1 MTAGPRRRA
10 CVRVRSKP
18 LSTLRFSRNRTLWIC
33 CGQLERLSIPLQL
46 PPSPRRVFE
55 PASGEQI
62 RAGLGELH
70 IGSGFVF
77 PQPAQLNGLGAENR
91 RGSVLWSAARISRF
105 PGIAAV
111 KSERLIHPQK
121 WDCQRYNRASP
132 QRRARSRQ
140 APPPRSE
147 PIARIQDACTS
158 KIILNGV
165 SVARRKRLKPA
176 SVATWRNL
184 PSPACAPSPNAT
196 S

>member
-91 RGSVLWSAARISRF
+91 RGSVLVCGKDQQISGDRCIQIRKADSPVKMGLPALQPGVAAKA
-105 PGIAAV
+105 GA
-111 KSERLIHPQK
+111 
-121 WDCQRYNRASP
+121 
-132 QRRARSRQ
+132 
-140 APPPRSE
+140 
-147 PIARIQDACTS
+147 
-158 KIILNGV
+158 
-165 SVARRKRLKPA
+165 KPA
-176 SVATWRNL
+176 GSSSALGTDCKNSGCMHLEDHIERCL
-184 PSPACAPSPNAT
+184 GRPPEALEARFGCDLAQSAFACLRTEP
-196 S
+196 